1 MAEEYMQESRTSP
14 AWQLP
19 AIVLLALIALGAL
32 GFAWS
37 NSAKLDATK
46 QAVTDQ
52 LKAAHKTYQQD
63 MTTFKDRLV
72 ADEKANTDLQGDL
85 KVVTDKLKITQGQ
98 LKKARQ
104 AATEQNNQTNERVET
119 LDHSVHSD

>member
-1 MAEEYMQESRTSP
+1 MSEEYTVQENRNRP
-14 AWQLP
+14 PWQLP

-52 LKAAHKTYQQD
+52 LKTAQQTYQQD

-98 LKKARQ
+98 L
-104 AATEQNNQTNERVET
+104 
-119 LDHSVHSD
+119 